1 MGVGVG
7 QAELVDEIV
16 WSSRLGAHLTA
27 FRQRAGLRRID
38 LARQIGVSDE
48 SVRLWEKGTVR
59 PSRELLARLIALLS
73 LEVADWSE
81 SDSQPQK
88 AELPV
93 VARRLREERQAR
105 GISQAATVRLL
116 DVAQGTYAS
125 WETGRCSPAE
135 QHHEAIASF
144 LGIGPEE
151 VTAMCEVPFSVDTST
166 WPPLGQ
172 IVGRQREVRQ
182 LRRAD
187 LAEQLGVA
195 ASTIA
200 AWELGSRVPGADHLR
215 RLATTLDLELAVLA
229 ASVPQREDRTPLG
242 ELIVSRR
249 RELGIRSADVA
260 RRAGTSETVISRWVN
275 GHHRPV
281 AASLRRLAHALDL
294 PFATVAAA
302 VGGSDGA

>member
-1 MGVGVG
+1 
-7 QAELVDEIV
+7 VDEII

-48 SVRLWEKGTVR
+48 TVRLWEKGTVR
-59 PSRELLARLIALLS
+59 PSRDLLVRLIALLS
-73 LEVADWSE
+73 LEVADWSAN
-81 SDSQPQK
+81 DDDPK
-88 AELPV
+88 TPELPV
-93 VARRLREERQAR
+93 VARRLRDERRAR
-105 GISQAATVRLL
+105 GMSQATTVRHL
-116 DVAQGTYAS
+116 DVAQATYAS

-135 QHHEAIASF
+135 QNHETIASF
-144 LGIGPEE
+144 LGISVQE
-151 VTAMCEVPFSVDTST
+151 VTAMCEVPFTVDTST

-172 IVGRQREVRQ
+172 ILGHRRELLQ
-182 LRRAD
+182 LRRAE

-195 ASTIA
+195 ASTIT
-200 AWELGSRVPGADHLR
+200 AWELGSRVPAVDHLR
-215 RLATTLDLELAVLA
+215 RLAAVLDLEPAVLA
-229 ASVPQREDRTPLG
+229 ASLPQRDDRTPLG

-260 RRAGTSETVISRWVN
+260 RRAGTSETVMSRWVN

-294 PFATVAAA
+294 PYATVAAA
-302 VGGSDGA
+302 VGDL